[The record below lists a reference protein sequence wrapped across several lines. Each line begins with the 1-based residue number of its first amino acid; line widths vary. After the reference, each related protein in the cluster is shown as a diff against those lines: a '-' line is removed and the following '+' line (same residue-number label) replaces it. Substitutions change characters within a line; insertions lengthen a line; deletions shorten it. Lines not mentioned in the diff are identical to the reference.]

1 MKYRSKKQ
9 SAKNRELSKI
19 KAKMENKC
27 VICGNIG
34 SDLAHLLPKSTYP
47 EHYTEPKNLVIMCRD
62 CHNLYDND
70 LNFRRKQVSLY
81 NQICEFDLVGGA
93 KYFRIYDN

>member
-19 KAKMENKC
+19 KATMENKC
-27 VICGNIG
+27 VICGCVG
-34 SDLAHLLPKSTYP
+34 SDLAHLLPKSLYP
-47 EHYTEPKNLVIMCRD
+47 EHYTNELNLVIMCRN
-62 CHNLYDND
+62 CHILYDND

-81 NQICEFDLVGGA
+81 NQICGFDIVGAA
-93 KYFRIYDN
+93 KYFRIYE